1 MARQTALKSA
11 QANVHSQ
18 IVSNIRDLVR
28 EKAVIAAGNREL
40 MEMTENIQQR
50 LGADFIPLITFLVQQ
65 ISVC

>member
-50 LGADFIPLITFLVQQ
+50 LGA
-65 ISVC
+65 

>member
-1 MARQTALKSA
+1 MARQTSLKSA

-50 LGADFIPLITFLVQQ
+50 LGA
-65 ISVC
+65 